1 MEGAVLGEQDHTAVL
16 AFGRYAIAEAI
27 REALRVRPD
36 GGVAR
41 DVLRLKPEPA
51 LADEAVSLAL
61 DEHRLPESVQF
72 RVLVLPTEVPAFH
85 QRVPDHGPGRQRRE
99 GGACFSR
106 PVPPV
111 IRL

>member
-1 MEGAVLGEQDHTAVL
+1 MEGAVLGEQDHAAVL
-16 AFGRYAIAEAI
+16 AFGRDPIAEAI
-27 REALRVRPD
+27 REALRERPD

-72 RVLVLPTEVPAFH
+72 RVLVLPTEVPAFD
-85 QRVPDHGPGRQRRE
+85 QRVPDHRSEERRVGKE
-99 GGACFSR
+99 R
-106 PVPPV
+106 
-111 IRL
+111 